1 MIGFVFS
8 VQSETVYDASRY
20 ELIIERAP
28 FGQEVVIEEPTVTPE
43 RELAL
48 AQAAAQAA
56 EKELRLCFI
65 FETNQ
70 GEIRA
75 GFQNKTAKPGD
86 QEHYVGRGR
95 KFSRDE
101 TTCRE
106 FRGVVGH
113 IGSGWGAG

>member
-1 MIGFVFS
+1 MTGFVFS

-56 EKELRLCFI
+56 EKSYVFVLFLKRI
-65 FETNQ
+65 KVRFERDSKTRRRSQ
-70 GEIRA
+70 EIQRA
-75 GFQNKTAKPGD
+75 SCWAWEKVF
-86 QEHYVGRGR
+86 
-95 KFSRDE
+95 
-101 TTCRE
+101 
-106 FRGVVGH
+106 
-113 IGSGWGAG
+113 AG